1 MPPTCFKGLLRP
13 RIIPF
18 SNLNV
23 YLHLENPFV
32 VHCTNSISDFLS
44 LINEESVEDH
54 FSSSEKFID
63 SSIYHRE
70 RQSWGK
76 TSLIVLTK
84 KPRVLIALDTSVRK
98 GKKLFPLE
106 TLALQI
112 LVLEILLLSLII
124 NQA

>member
-1 MPPTCFKGLLRP
+1 M
-13 RIIPF
+13 
-18 SNLNV
+18 
-23 YLHLENPFV
+23 
-32 VHCTNSISDFLS
+32 
-44 LINEESVEDH
+44 EDH

>member
-1 MPPTCFKGLLRP
+1 MPQTCFKGLLRP

-18 SNLNV
+18 SNLNI
-23 YLHLENPFV
+23 YLHLEKPFCSSV
-32 VHCTNSISDFLS
+32 NSISDFLS

-106 TLALQI
+106 TL
-112 LVLEILLLSLII
+112 LSKF
-124 NQA
+124 